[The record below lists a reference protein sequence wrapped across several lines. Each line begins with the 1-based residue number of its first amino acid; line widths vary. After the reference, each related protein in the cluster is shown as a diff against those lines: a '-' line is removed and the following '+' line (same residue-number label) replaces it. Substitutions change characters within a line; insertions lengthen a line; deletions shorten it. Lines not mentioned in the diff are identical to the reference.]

1 MNETKQMEMPIDK
14 PYEEGE
20 RKSGLKAVT
29 FIQKMIITWH
39 KHHYLKY
46 QYLEEGCMNKKIR
59 KELEGKKVYHYE
71 KYVKIL

>member
-1 MNETKQMEMPIDK
+1 MNETKQLEMSIDK
-14 PYEEGE
+14 PYEEV
-20 RKSGLKAVT
+20 KAVT